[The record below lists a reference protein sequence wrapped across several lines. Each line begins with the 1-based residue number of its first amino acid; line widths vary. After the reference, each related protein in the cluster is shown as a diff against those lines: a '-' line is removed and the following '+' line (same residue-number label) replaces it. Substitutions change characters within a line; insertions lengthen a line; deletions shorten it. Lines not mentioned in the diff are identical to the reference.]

1 MHFQR
6 LVAFMT
12 IALPLAGVACGGT
25 TQFAGAQPV
34 TIAATPLPPLPAP
47 PLPPA
52 PIPEPVKPPPRVEL
66 RDNKIDFKE
75 KIQFEVNKAIIKPES
90 ASLLHDIA
98 DVIKANP
105 QVKKI
110 SIEGHASAEGN
121 AATNK
126 KLSDDRAKAVMA
138 YEIKKEGVDAAR
150 LSAKG
155 WGSEKPLVPND
166 TEEGREKNRRVD
178 FLVMEQD
185 VTQKKIEI
193 DPMTGKERVIDE
205 KKETQTAPAPAATPG
220 STPVTQGTKPDAKAE
235 KKADPKAEPKKA
247 MPKPPTPTPP
257 VDPTKAGGKK

>member
-6 LVAFMT
+6 LIASMI

-25 TQFAGAQPV
+25 TQFAGSQPL
-34 TIAATPLPPLPAP
+34 TIAATPLPPLQAP

-98 DVIKANP
+98 EVIKANP

-110 SIEGHASAEGN
+110 SIEGHASSEGN

-155 WGSEKPLVPND
+155 WGIEKPLVPND

-185 VTQKKIEI
+185 VTQKKVEI
-193 DPMTGKERVIDE
+193 DPTTGKERVIDE

-220 STPVTQGTKPDAKAE
+220 STPTTQGTKPDVKAEAKAT
-235 KKADPKAEPKKA
+235 EPKKA

-257 VDPTKAGGKK
+257 VDTTKAGGKK